1 NVTIAI
7 QEKEYKVRQIHGGD
21 LFSVVRILKK
31 SKFKVDINLLKDLMT
46 GVRNK
51 EGATQADVLAA
62 QETFG
67 YDIIMKFIFG
77 LEEAEQEFFE
87 FVAGLLVHE
96 DENDKKT
103 SPDWET
109 IRTLN
114 LEELVKLFTA
124 IKDSE
129 VGLVKLFSNAVNLM
143 K

>member
-1 NVTIAI
+1 MTIAI

-31 SKFKVDINLLKDLMT
+31 SKFKVDINLLKDLMM

-96 DENDKKT
+96 DEGGKKT
-103 SPDWET
+103 SPGWET

-114 LEELVKLFTA
+114 LEELVRLFIA

-129 VGLVKLFSNAVNLM
+129 VGLVKLFSNVVNLM

>member
-1 NVTIAI
+1 MTIAI

-31 SKFKVDINLLKDLMT
+31 SKFKVDINLLKDLMM

-87 FVAGLLVHE
+87 FISDLLVCE
-96 DENDKKT
+96 DENGKKA
-103 SPDWET
+103 SP
-109 IRTLN
+109 IGKQY
-114 LEELVKLFTA
+114 EL
-124 IKDSE
+124 
-129 VGLVKLFSNAVNLM
+129 
-143 K
+143 

>member
-1 NVTIAI
+1 MTIAI

-46 GVRNK
+46 GVSNK

>member
-1 NVTIAI
+1 MAITI
-7 QEKEYKVRQIHGGD
+7 QEKEYAVRQINGGD

-31 SKFKVDINLLKDLMT
+31 SKFKIDINLLKDLMM

-51 EGATQADVLAA
+51 DGATQEDVLAA

-87 FVAGLLVHE
+87 FVAGILVHE
-96 DENDKKT
+96 AEGGKKA
-103 SPDWET
+103 SPGWET

-114 LEELVKLFTA
+114 LEELVRLFIT

-129 VGLVKLFSNAVNLM
+129 VGLVKLFSNAVKLM

>member
-1 NVTIAI
+1 MAITI
-7 QEKEYKVRQIHGGD
+7 QEKEYAVRQIHGGD

-31 SKFKVDINLLKDLMT
+31 SRFKIDTNLLKDLMK

-51 EGATQADVLAA
+51 EGATKEDVLAA

-87 FVAGLLVHE
+87 FISGLLVYE
-96 DENDKKT
+96 DENRKKT

-114 LEELVKLFTA
+114 LKELVKLFTA

>member
-1 NVTIAI
+1 VAITI
-7 QEKEYKVRQIHGGD
+7 QEKEYAVRQIHGGD

-31 SKFKVDINLLKDLMT
+31 SKFKIDINLLKDLMM

-51 EGATQADVLAA
+51 EGATQEDVLAA

-87 FVAGLLVHE
+87 FVAGILVHE
-96 DENDKKT
+96 AEGGKKA
-103 SPDWET
+103 SPSWET

-114 LEELVKLFTA
+114 LEELVRLFIT

-129 VGLVKLFSNAVNLM
+129 VGLVKLFSNAVKLM

>member
-1 NVTIAI
+1 MAVTI
-7 QEKEYKVRQIHGGD
+7 QEKEYAVRQIHGGD

-31 SKFKVDINLLKDLMT
+31 SKFKIDINLLKDLMM

-51 EGATQADVLAA
+51 DGATQEDVLAA

-87 FVAGLLVHE
+87 FVAGILVHE
-96 DENDKKT
+96 DANGKKT

-114 LEELVKLFTA
+114 LEKLVQLFIA

-129 VGLVKLFSNAVNLM
+129 VGLVKLFSNAVKLM

>member
-1 NVTIAI
+1 MAITI
-7 QEKEYKVRQIHGGD
+7 QEKEYAVRQIHGGD

-31 SKFKVDINLLKDLMT
+31 SKFKIDINLLKDLMM

-51 EGATQADVLAA
+51 EGATQEDVLAA

-87 FVAGLLVHE
+87 FVAGILVHE
-96 DENDKKT
+96 AEGGKKA
-103 SPDWET
+103 SPSWET

-114 LEELVKLFTA
+114 LEELVRLFIT

-129 VGLVKLFSNAVNLM
+129 VGLVKLFSNAVKLM

>member
-1 NVTIAI
+1 MTIVI

-46 GVRNK
+46 GVRSK

-77 LEEAEQEFFE
+77 LEEAEKEFFE
-87 FVAGLLVHE
+87 FISGLLVCEEE
-96 DENDKKT
+96 DGKKT

-124 IKDSE
+124 IKNSE

>member
-1 NVTIAI
+1 MAITI
-7 QEKEYKVRQIHGGD
+7 QEKEYKVRQINGGD

-31 SKFKVDINLLKDLMT
+31 SKFKVDINLLKDLMM
-46 GVRNK
+46 GVQNK

-87 FVAGLLVHE
+87 FVSGLLVRE
-96 DENDKKT
+96 EEGGKKI
-103 SPDWET
+103 SPGWEV

-114 LEELVKLFTA
+114 LKELVRLFSA

-129 VGLVKLFSNAVNLM
+129 VGLVKLFSNAVKLM

>member
-1 NVTIAI
+1 MTISI

-31 SKFKVDINLLKDLMT
+31 SKFKIDINLLKDLMM

-51 EGATQADVLAA
+51 EGATQEDVLAA

-96 DENDKKT
+96 AEGGKKT
-103 SPDWET
+103 SPSWET

-114 LEELVKLFTA
+114 LEELVRLFIT

>member
-1 NVTIAI
+1 MAITI
-7 QEKEYKVRQIHGGD
+7 QEKEYAVRQIHGGD

-31 SKFKVDINLLKDLMT
+31 SKFKIDINLLKDLMM

-51 EGATQADVLAA
+51 EGATQEDVLAA

-96 DENDKKT
+96 EGGKKA
-103 SPDWET
+103 SPSWET

-114 LEELVKLFTA
+114 LEELVRLFIT

-129 VGLVKLFSNAVNLM
+129 VGLVKLFSNAVKLM

>member
-1 NVTIAI
+1 MTIAI

-31 SKFKVDINLLKDLMT
+31 SKFKVDINLLKDLMM

-62 QETFG
+62 QEAFG

-96 DENDKKT
+96 DEKGKKT

-124 IKDSE
+124 IKDSG

>member
-1 NVTIAI
+1 MTIAI

>member
-1 NVTIAI
+1 MTIAI

-96 DENDKKT
+96 DENGKKT
-103 SPDWET
+103 SPNWET

>member
-1 NVTIAI
+1 MTIAI

-129 VGLVKLFSNAVNLM
+129 VGLVKLFSNAV
-143 K
+143 

>member
-1 NVTIAI
+1 
-7 QEKEYKVRQIHGGD
+7 
-21 LFSVVRILKK
+21 
-31 SKFKVDINLLKDLMT
+31 
-46 GVRNK
+46 NK

>member
-1 NVTIAI
+1 MTIAI

-87 FVAGLLVHE
+87 FVSGLLVHE

-129 VGLVKLFSNAVNLM
+129 VGLVKLFPNAVNLM

>member
-1 NVTIAI
+1 MAITI
-7 QEKEYKVRQIHGGD
+7 QEKEYAVRQIHGGD

-31 SKFKVDINLLKDLMT
+31 SKFKIDTNLLKDLMM

-51 EGATQADVLAA
+51 EGATKEDVLAA

-87 FVAGLLVHE
+87 FISGLLVYE
-96 DENDKKT
+96 DENRKKT

-114 LEELVKLFTA
+114 LKELVKLFTA